1 LNVTERF
8 YISGRRAVDIA
19 ASVEGSVRE
28 GRVEPGERLPTVR
41 ELASHLGVSPATV
54 AAAYGQLRQRGVVRG
69 AGRSGTSVAPRPPL
83 TGGFQVRVRA
93 GLRDLAHGCPDP
105 LLMPEWS
112 EVFETLPRRSIQYG
126 SSPMEPDLMDLARER
141 LRADGVDATSLTLTS
156 GALDGLERVLNAH
169 LRPGDALAVED
180 PAYPAVFDLLRA
192 MSLRALPVRVDDRGM
207 VADDLDAALHRGAL
221 AVLMTPRSQNPFG
234 SALDDLRRTE
244 LRRVLSRHP
253 GVLVV
258 EDDHAEAVG
267 GGTVVGVALPGSAAW
282 AVIRSVSKTLG
293 PDLRLAVV
301 CGDETTVARVEG
313 RLAVGAGWVSH
324 LLQRMT
330 IGLWS
335 RPDLE
340 SRLSHAADTYRSR
353 REALIGALERRGIV
367 AHGAT
372 GFNVWIPV
380 EAEAEALGRLAEEG
394 YGALA
399 GERFRIA
406 TPPGIRITCAT
417 LDPGEAD
424 QVAEAL
430 AGAGRP
436 GTGRTG

>member
-1 LNVTERF
+1 M
-8 YISGRRAVDIA
+8 
-19 ASVEGSVRE
+19 
-28 GRVEPGERLPTVR
+28 
-41 ELASHLGVSPATV
+41 
-54 AAAYGQLRQRGVVRG
+54 
-69 AGRSGTSVAPRPPL
+69 
-83 TGGFQVRVRA
+83 
-93 GLRDLAHGCPDP
+93 PD
-105 LLMPEWS
+105 WD
-112 EVFETLPRRSIQYG
+112 EVLETLPRRSAQYG
-126 SSPMEPDLMDLARER
+126 ATPVEPDLMDLARER

-156 GALDGLERVLNAH
+156 GALDGIERVLDAH
-169 LRPGDALAVED
+169 LRPGDAVAVED
-180 PAYPAVFDLLRA
+180 PAYPAVLDLLRA
-192 MSLRALPVRVDDRGM
+192 MSLRILPVRVDDRGM
-207 VADDLDAALHRGAL
+207 VAGDLEVALHRGAL

-244 LRRVLSRHP
+244 LRRALARHP
-253 GVLVV
+253 QVLVV
-258 EDDHAEAVG
+258 EDDHAEGIG
-267 GGTVVGVALPGSAAW
+267 GGAVVGVSPPGSAAW
-282 AVIRSVSKTLG
+282 ALIRSVSKTLG

-301 CGDETTVARVEG
+301 CGDEATVARVEG

-340 SRLSHAADTYRSR
+340 SLLSHAAETYRER
-353 REALIGALERRGIV
+353 RQALISALERRGIA
-367 AHGAT
+367 AHGVT

-380 EAEAEALGRLAEEG
+380 ETETEALARLAEKG

-424 QVAEAL
+424 LVAEAL
-430 AGAGRP
+430 AGAGMH
-436 GTGRTG
+436 GTARAG